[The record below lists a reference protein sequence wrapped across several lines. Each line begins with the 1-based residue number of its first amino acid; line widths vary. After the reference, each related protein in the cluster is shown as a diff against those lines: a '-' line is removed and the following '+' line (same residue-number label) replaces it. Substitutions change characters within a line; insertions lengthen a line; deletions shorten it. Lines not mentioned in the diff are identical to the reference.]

1 MKLNLL
7 LLLLVSI
14 VAADD
19 HQTLV
24 INQMFKNLGSLDYT
38 LDGRQ
43 CTSTYY
49 VSREI
54 KLVWAHALMFC
65 RSFGME
71 LVSLPTKELA
81 DKFTQLC
88 YNNAQ
93 FFDKYT
99 HIGGTYIGAGLNN
112 WYWISDGKPVSY
124 PIPMLP
130 GEPNNARGV
139 QNCLALDKQN
149 GPFLFNDIDAFGHHE
164 EKFVCESKPKS
175 NNVDLRSDIF

>member
-14 VAADD
+14 VAAQDP
-19 HQTLV
+19 QTLV
-24 INQMFKNLGSLDYT
+24 VNQMFKNLGSLDYT

-49 VSREI
+49 VSRQI
-54 KLVWAHALMFC
+54 KLVWANAFMFC

-88 YNNAQ
+88 YINAQ
-93 FFDKYT
+93 FFDVFT
-99 HIGGTYIGAGLNN
+99 HIGGTYIGAGLNR
-112 WYWISDGKPVSY
+112 WYWISTGKPVSY
-124 PIPMLP
+124 HLPMLP
-130 GEPNNARGV
+130 GEPNNYGGA
-139 QNCLALDKQN
+139 QTCLALEKPYGKNDR
-149 GPFLFNDIDAFGHHE
+149 PFLFNDVDAFGRHE
-164 EKFVCESKPKS
+164 EKFVCESKPKC
-175 NNVDLRSDIF
+175 NWFGY